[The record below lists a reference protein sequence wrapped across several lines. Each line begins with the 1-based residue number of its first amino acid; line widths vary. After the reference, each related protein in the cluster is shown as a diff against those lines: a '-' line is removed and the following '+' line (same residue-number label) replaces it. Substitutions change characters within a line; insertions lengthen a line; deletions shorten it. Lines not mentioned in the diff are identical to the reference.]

1 LRTICNLPVIAGLL
15 IALQA
20 HAGSRPIASFSS
32 NGFRLNWGT
41 TKAHNVSMVLV
52 NARSGSQWQK
62 SKARLPRQAA
72 LVKPQLVRGQGRPRR
87 RPVANGRGSVESAR
101 FRAVY
106 PGIDVVYY
114 ASPKGLFEYDFEVAP
129 GARPADIRLS
139 FPDARKLRLDE
150 SGDLLI
156 ETSTV
161 TLKQYRPQ
169 AYQQED
175 GVRHTIRARYKL
187 IAKSQAIFELGAYD
201 QSRPLIIDPTVTF
214 ATFLGGSD
222 FDQVYAI
229 ALDSAGNIYLAG
241 QTAST
246 NFPLRAGGTP
256 GDRDIFIAKLD
267 PTGNHLI
274 YSTVLGGAQ
283 TDCARA
289 IAVDAAGNAYVAGY
303 TSSSDFPVT
312 AGAYQTQSRGS
323 EDGFVLKLSPS
334 GTLVYSTYLG
344 ASGRDFA
351 TAIAVDAS
359 GNAYVAGYTSSV
371 SFPIV
376 AGAIQSSYAGGFFD
390 AFVTKVNATGTALLY
405 STFIGGSGNDTASS
419 IAIDPNGNAY
429 IAGQTDSSNFPA
441 SAGVVQTSNAG
452 GTDAFVAKLNASGS
466 AIVFSTYLGGS
477 SNELGNAIAIDSSQN
492 VYIAGATASVDFP
505 VSAGAFQPAI
515 GASYDAFLTKLNASA
530 TAIAF
535 STYLGGSGSDQ
546 ATALAL
552 DSSGNTWL
560 TGSTSST
567 NFPLL
572 NALHG
577 QASGGNDVFVANL
590 NSTGS
595 GLLFSSYFGGSGDD
609 SGLTIRLDNGG
620 SPVIAGAT
628 SSSNF
633 PTTAGVVQSA
643 FGGGYDGF
651 ILKLQNST
659 CTYTV
664 NPLTL
669 NVVAGGGSG
678 AITVTSTS
686 GCGAP
691 SVNSNV
697 AWASVSIAGSTA
709 NWSVAANASSLN
721 RNGSLTVAGQT
732 VTIAQ
737 AGVACSYSLN
747 PSSVNIGPAASSG
760 NLGITAT
767 PSDCAAP
774 PASSN
779 VPWASVSVP
788 AMTANWSATANST
801 SQSRTG
807 NFTIGGQNAPVTQSA
822 ATGPSTM
829 SLSRSSLNFGTSGSL
844 VTSPQTITTNFAGPG
859 LAWTASS
866 NQSSIT
872 VSPGSATGN
881 GAFQVTASAGP
892 SGVITVSAPGATNP
906 SLTVQ
911 VNVAAVTPA
920 SPTGSF
926 DTPPSGTS
934 GIAGAI
940 AVTGWALDNIEAI
953 KVDIWREP
961 VGGEPAGL
969 IYIGDAV
976 FVSGARPDVEA
987 GNANTPFNYRGGWG
1001 YLLLTNFLPNN
1012 GGSAGLGNGTY
1023 KLHAIAH
1030 SKAGATLDLGIH
1042 TINVDNAHATKPF
1055 GSIDTPGQGGTAS
1068 GNAFVNFGWALT
1080 QNPYFIPTDGSTLTV
1095 QVDGVAVGRP
1105 TYNQYRSDIANVF
1118 PGLANSNGA
1127 VGFYYIDTTL
1137 LLNGVHTLAWVVYD
1151 NAARGDGIGS
1161 RYFTVFNSGGGGV
1174 AEQETRPPLASARRS
1189 ETRLPSRDRWQQVS
1203 SLDGLDRGQAEVL
1216 QVPLAKEAVVQVEE
1230 MDRIELNLGA
1240 VKGCLL
1246 LNGER
1251 RELPIGSTL
1260 VNGVFYWQ
1268 PGPGFLGTFELN
1280 FERPGLPDAAIIVTI
1295 QPKRYR

>member
-1 LRTICNLPVIAGLL
+1 LRTICSIPVIAGLL
-15 IALQA
+15 IALHAQ
-20 HAGSRPIASFSS
+20 AGSLPVVSFSP
-32 NGFRLNWGT
+32 NGFRLNWGAA
-41 TKAHNVSMVLV
+41 KADGISMVLV
-52 NARSGSQWQK
+52 NARSCSRWQK
-62 SKARLPRQAA
+62 SKAPL
-72 LVKPQLVRGQGRPRR
+72 
-87 RPVANGRGSVESAR
+87 SVGSAR
-101 FRAVY
+101 FHSIY

-114 ASPKGLFEYDFEVAP
+114 GSPKGLFEYDFEVAP
-129 GARPADIRLS
+129 HARPADIRLS
-139 FPDARKLRLDE
+139 FPDARRLRLDE

-156 ETSTV
+156 GTSTA
-161 TLKQYRPQ
+161 TLKQYQPQ
-169 AYQQED
+169 AYQEVD
-175 GVRHTIRARYKL
+175 GARHAIRANYQL
-187 IAKSQAIFELGAYD
+187 IANNEVIFELGPYD
-201 QSRPLIIDPTVTF
+201 KTRPLIIDPSVTF

-222 FDQVYAI
+222 FDQVYAMT
-229 ALDSAGNIYLAG
+229 LDGAGNIYLAG
-241 QTAST
+241 QTASA
-246 NFPLRAGGTP
+246 NFPLRTGGT
-256 GDRDIFIAKLD
+256 GGNREIFVAKLD

-274 YSTVLGGAQ
+274 YSTVLGGTQ
-283 TDCARA
+283 TDCPRA
-289 IAVDAAGNAYVAGY
+289 IAVDAAGNAFVAGY

-312 AGAYQTQSRGS
+312 AGAYQTQSHGS
-323 EDGFVLKLSPS
+323 EDGFVLKLSAS
-334 GTLVYSTYLG
+334 GALVYSTYLG

-351 TAIAVDAS
+351 TAIAVDGS
-359 GNAYVAGYTSSV
+359 GNAYVAGYTSSAG
-371 SFPIV
+371 FPIV
-376 AGAIQSSYAGGFFD
+376 AGAFQSSYAGGFFD
-390 AFVTKVNATGTALLY
+390 TFVTKVNASGTALLY

-419 IAIDPNGNAY
+419 IAIDANGNAY
-429 IAGQTDSSNFPA
+429 ITGQTDSFNFPV
-441 SAGVVQTSNAG
+441 SAGAVQTGNAG
-452 GTDAFVAKLNASGS
+452 GSDVFVTKLNASGS

-492 VYIAGATASVDFP
+492 IYLAGATASVDFP
-505 VSAGAFQPAI
+505 VSAAAFQATL
-515 GASYDAFLTKLNASA
+515 GASYDAFVTKLNASG
-530 TAIAF
+530 TAIVF

-552 DSSGNTWL
+552 DASGNAWL

-567 NFPLL
+567 NFPAV
-572 NALHG
+572 NALHA
-577 QASGGNDVFVANL
+577 QAAGGNDVFVANL
-590 NSTGS
+590 NSTGT
-595 GLLFSSYFGGSGDD
+595 GLLFSSYFGGSADD
-609 SGLTIRLDNGG
+609 SGLAIRLDSGG
-620 SPVIAGAT
+620 SPVIAGVT
-628 SSSNF
+628 SSANF

-669 NVVAGGGSG
+669 NVAAGGGSG
-678 AITVTSTS
+678 AITIAATS

-691 SVNSNV
+691 SANSNI

-709 NWSVAANASSLN
+709 NWSVAANTSSLG
-721 RNGSLTVAGQT
+721 RNGSFTVAGQA

-737 AGVACSYSLN
+737 AGVACSYTLN

-779 VPWASVSVP
+779 VAWASVAVP
-788 AMTANWSATANST
+788 LMTANWAASANST
-801 SQSRTG
+801 SQTRAG
-807 NFTIGGQNAPVTQSA
+807 NFTIGGQNAPVTQSG

-829 SLSRSSLNFGTSGSL
+829 SLSRSSLNFGTAGSL
-844 VTSPQTITTNFAGPG
+844 VTSPQTITINFAGPG
-859 LAWTASS
+859 LVWTASS

-872 VSPGSATGN
+872 VSSGSGTGN
-881 GAFQVTASAGP
+881 GAFQVTATAGP

-920 SPTGSF
+920 SPIGSF
-926 DTPPSGTS
+926 DTPASGTS

-940 AVTGWALDNIEAI
+940 AVTGWALDNIEVV

-969 IYIGDAV
+969 VYIGDSV

-1012 GGSAGLGNGTY
+1012 GGSAGLGNGSY

-1030 SKAGATLDLGIH
+1030 NKSGATLDLGTH
-1042 TINVDNAHATKPF
+1042 TINVDNAHASKPF

-1068 GNAFVNFGWALT
+1068 GNAFINFGWALT

-1105 TYNQYRSDIANVF
+1105 TYNQFRSDIANIF

-1127 VGFYYIDTTL
+1127 IGFYYIDTTL
-1137 LLNGVHTLAWVVYD
+1137 LPNGVHTLAWVVYD

-1161 RYFTVFNSGGGGV
+1161 RYFTVFNSGGGSV
-1174 AEQETRPPLASARRS
+1174 AEQERRLPLGNAHGSETRLP
-1189 ETRLPSRDRWQQVS
+1189 ETRLPSRDRWQQAS
-1203 SLDGLDRGQAEVL
+1203 SLGGLVRGQAEAL
-1216 QVPLAKEAVVQVEE
+1216 QVPVAKGAVIRIEE
-1230 MDRIELNLGA
+1230 MERIELDLGA
-1240 VKGCLL
+1240 VSGHLRA
-1246 LNGER
+1246 NGER

-1260 VNGVFYWQ
+1260 IDGVFYWQ
-1268 PGPGFLGTFELN
+1268 PGPGFLGVFELN
-1280 FERPGLPDAAIIVTI
+1280 FERPDLPNITIVVMI
-1295 QPKRYR
+1295 RPKHYR

>member
-1 LRTICNLPVIAGLL
+1 
-15 IALQA
+15 
-20 HAGSRPIASFSS
+20 
-32 NGFRLNWGT
+32 
-41 TKAHNVSMVLV
+41 MVLV

-62 SKARLPRQAA
+62 SKTPLPD
-72 LVKPQLVRGQGRPRR
+72 
-87 RPVANGRGSVESAR
+87 GRGSVDSAR
-101 FRAVY
+101 FRSVY

-114 ASPKGLFEYDFEVAP
+114 ASPKGLFEYDFELAP
-129 GARPADIRLS
+129 GARPADISLS
-139 FPDARKLRLDE
+139 FPGARELRLDE

-156 ETSTV
+156 DTLTA
-161 TLKQYRPQ
+161 TLKQHQPK
-169 AYQQED
+169 AYQEVS
-175 GVRHTIRARYKL
+175 GARHSIPARYKL
-187 IAKSQAIFELGAYD
+187 IANNEVVFELGPYD

-214 ATFLGGSD
+214 ATFLGGGD
-222 FDQVYAI
+222 FDQVYAM
-229 ALDSAGNIYLAG
+229 ALDGTGNIYLAG

-246 NFPLRAGGTP
+246 NFPLRTGGTA
-256 GDRDIFIAKLD
+256 GNRDIFIAKLD

-274 YSTVLGGAQ
+274 YSTVIGGAQ
-283 TDCARA
+283 TDCPRA

-312 AGAYQTQSRGS
+312 VGAYQTQARGS
-323 EDGFVLKLSPS
+323 EDGFVLKLNAS
-334 GTLVYSTYLG
+334 GALVYSTYLG
-344 ASGRDFA
+344 GSGRDFA
-351 TAIAVDAS
+351 TAITVDSS
-359 GNAYVAGYTSSV
+359 GNAYVAGYTSSAG
-371 SFPIV
+371 FPIV
-376 AGAIQSSYAGGFFD
+376 AGAYQSSYAGGFFD
-390 AFVTKVNATGTALLY
+390 AFVTKVNASGTALVY
-405 STFIGGSGNDTASS
+405 STFLGGSGNDTASS

-429 IAGQTDSSNFPA
+429 VAGQTDSLNFPA

-452 GTDAFVAKLNASGS
+452 GTDAFVTKLNASGS
-466 AIVFSTYLGGS
+466 AIVFSTYLGGT
-477 SNELGNAIAIDSSQN
+477 SNELGNAIALDSSQN

-505 VSAGAFQPAI
+505 VSAGAFQAAI
-515 GASYDAFLTKLNASA
+515 AASYDAFVTKLNASA
-530 TAIAF
+530 TTIVF

-552 DSSGNTWL
+552 DASGNAWL

-572 NALHG
+572 NALYA
-577 QASGGNDVFVANL
+577 QAAGGNDVFVANL

-609 SGLTIRLDNGG
+609 SGSAIRLDSSG
-620 SPVIAGAT
+620 SPVIAGVT
-628 SSSNF
+628 SSFNF
-633 PTTAGVVQSA
+633 PTTASVVQSA

-669 NVVAGGGSG
+669 NVAAGGGSG
-678 AITVTSTS
+678 AITITSTS
-686 GCGAP
+686 GCGPP
-691 SVNSNV
+691 SASSNV

-709 NWSVAANASSLN
+709 NWSVAANGSSLN
-721 RNGSLTVAGQT
+721 RSGSLTVAGQA

-737 AGVACSYSLN
+737 AGAACSYSLN

-767 PSDCAAP
+767 PNDCAAP

-788 AMTANWSATANST
+788 VMTANWSASANST
-801 SQSRTG
+801 SQTRTG
-807 NFTIGGQNAPVTQSA
+807 NFTIGGQNAPVTQSG

-844 VTSPQTITTNFAGPG
+844 VTSPQTITINFAGPG
-859 LAWTASS
+859 LVWTASS
-866 NQSSIT
+866 NQSSIA
-872 VSPGSATGN
+872 VSPASGAGN
-881 GAFQVTASAGP
+881 GVFQVTASTGP
-892 SGVITVSAPGATNP
+892 SGIITVNAPGATNP

-911 VNVAAVTPA
+911 VNMTAVTPA

-940 AVTGWALDNIEAI
+940 AVTGWALDNIEVV

-961 VGGEPAGL
+961 VGGEPLGL
-969 IYIGDAV
+969 VYIGDAV

-987 GNANTPFNYRGGWG
+987 GNANAPFNYRAGWG

-1012 GGSAGLGNGTY
+1012 GGSAGLGNGSY
-1023 KLHAIAH
+1023 RLHAIAH
-1030 SKAGATLDLGIH
+1030 NKSGATLDLGTH

-1068 GNAFVNFGWALT
+1068 GNAFINFGWALT
-1080 QNPYFIPTDGSTLTV
+1080 QNPYFIPIDGSTLTV

-1105 TYNQYRSDIANVF
+1105 TYNQYRNDIASVF

-1127 VGFYYIDTTL
+1127 VGFYYIDTTQL
-1137 LLNGVHTLAWVVYD
+1137 SNGVHTLAWVVYD

-1174 AEQETRPPLASARRS
+1174 AEQDTVSAGNHMPLAAAPDAFPIAIARDALPLATARDALPRA
-1189 ETRLPSRDRWQQVS
+1189 TARDALPLATARDALPRATARDALPSRDRK
-1203 SLDGLDRGQAEVL
+1203 G
-1216 QVPLAKEAVVQVEE
+1216 AVVHIEE

-1240 VKGCLL
+1240 ISGCSL
-1246 LNGER
+1246 LNSQR

-1280 FERPGLPDAAIIVTI
+1280 FERPDLPDITIFVTI
-1295 QPKRYR
+1295 HPKRFSR